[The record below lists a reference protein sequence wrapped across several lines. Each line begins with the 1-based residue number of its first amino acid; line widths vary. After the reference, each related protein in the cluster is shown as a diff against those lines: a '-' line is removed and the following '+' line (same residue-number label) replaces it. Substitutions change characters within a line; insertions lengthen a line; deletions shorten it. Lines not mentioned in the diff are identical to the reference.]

1 MSISGIDV
9 VSENIIRV
17 TKSQTLPVNAEQTLV
32 LADATIGNLTLT
44 LPYGAV
50 INPVQFTIL
59 KTDSSSNTVTIQSQ
73 SNETINGNSS
83 FTISNQYAKY
93 TVGSDISAT
102 WKLLNTQW
110 NDMNGAPFVTISAN
124 APTNGDNYPA
134 TTTGINNA
142 ISNRA
147 V

>member
-50 INPVQFTIL
+50 INPV
-59 KTDSSSNTVTIQSQ
+59 
-73 SNETINGNSS
+73 
-83 FTISNQYAKY
+83 
-93 TVGSDISAT
+93 
-102 WKLLNTQW
+102 
-110 NDMNGAPFVTISAN
+110 
-124 APTNGDNYPA
+124 
-134 TTTGINNA
+134 
-142 ISNRA
+142 
-147 V
+147 